1 MYSSSLPESYIFYPA
16 FFSILSLAL
25 TVLML
30 VLAVT
35 VEGIVQYIKSIIE
48 MVTKKDYKTAVTQLS
63 ALVISVAL
71 CLMAGADVYGALGV
85 TFAGGWA
92 GMVLTGVFASR
103 GANYAADIIKRLQ
116 GAKTGETTE

>member
-1 MYSSSLPESYIFYPA
+1 MTGI
-16 FFSILSLAL
+16 
-25 TVLML
+25 VLML

-92 GMVLTGVFASR
+92 GMMLTVCLPPAGRTMPPISSSGCR
-103 GANYAADIIKRLQ
+103 
-116 GAKTGETTE
+116 GAKTRETTE

>member
-1 MYSSSLPESYIFYPA
+1 MTGI
-16 FFSILSLAL
+16 
-25 TVLML
+25 VLML

-63 ALVISVAL
+63 ALVISVTL

-92 GMVLTGVFASR
+92 GMVLTGVVCLPRGELCRRYHQAAAGSQDKGNNRIGKEKAGAS
-103 GANYAADIIKRLQ
+103 
-116 GAKTGETTE
+116 

>member
-1 MYSSSLPESYIFYPA
+1 MTGI
-16 FFSILSLAL
+16 
-25 TVLML
+25 VLML

-71 CLMAGADVYGALGV
+71 CGRVWSTRRHLCRRLGRDGADGCVCLPRGELCRRYHQA
-85 TFAGGWA
+85 A
-92 GMVLTGVFASR
+92 TGS
-103 GANYAADIIKRLQ
+103 
-116 GAKTGETTE
+116 